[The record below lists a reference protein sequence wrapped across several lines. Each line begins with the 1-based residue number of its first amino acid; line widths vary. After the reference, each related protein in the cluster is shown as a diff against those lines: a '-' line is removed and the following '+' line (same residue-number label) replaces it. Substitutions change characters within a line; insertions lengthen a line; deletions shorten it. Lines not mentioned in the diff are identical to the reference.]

1 MSKEGLKTLEWIELE
16 IAKILNHNKE
26 AKTLEDLLLD
36 LSFYIDQEFGRDEV
50 TGYIKSKLPS
60 LKIG

>member
-26 AKTLEDLLLD
+26 AKTLEDLLSE
-36 LSFYIDQEFGRDEV
+36 LSFYIDQEFGRNEI
-50 TGYIKSKLPS
+50 TGVIK
-60 LKIG
+60 